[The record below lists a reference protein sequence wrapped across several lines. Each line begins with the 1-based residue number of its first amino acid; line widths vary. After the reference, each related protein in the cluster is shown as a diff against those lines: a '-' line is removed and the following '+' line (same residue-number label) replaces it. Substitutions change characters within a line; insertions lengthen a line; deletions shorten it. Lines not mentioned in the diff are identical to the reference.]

1 MWTYEQSTGQL
12 YDANMNPVGAPGYS
26 GHPPHVNDPN
36 AQNIPFQ
43 GPIPCGIWI
52 MESMIVEGAPQGPYV
67 IVLRPASAEF
77 RAAILAMGRDPDTFL
92 CHGDLVENP
101 GAEMASEGCII
112 QPKMVRIELYNEPDK
127 KINVVP
133 TVTTKELIQ

>member
-43 GPIPCGIWI
+43 GPIPQGVWNMVRCI
-52 MESMIVEGAPQGPYV
+52 EEGAPQGPVV
-67 IVLRPASAEF
+67 IVLAPDAETETY
-77 RAAILAMGRDPDTFL
+77 GRDGFL
-92 CHGDLVENP
+92 VHGDLVENP

-112 QPKMVRIELYNEPDK
+112 LTRMVRQELWNEPDH

-133 TVTTKELIQ
+133 TVTTKGAIQ